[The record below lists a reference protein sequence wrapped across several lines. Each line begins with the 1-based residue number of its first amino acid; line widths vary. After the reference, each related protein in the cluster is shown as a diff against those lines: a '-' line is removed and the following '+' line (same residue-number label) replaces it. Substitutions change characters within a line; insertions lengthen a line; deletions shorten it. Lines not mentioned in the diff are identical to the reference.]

1 MTVYVIDASHY
12 QAGLPVPA
20 LKAQGFD
27 ALILKATQGSA
38 WTDVSFSQMSAA
50 GRTAGLFLAAYHF
63 LEPGSDA
70 YARAQ
75 AVHCAAVVP
84 ADIPVWVDVEKQGAT
99 RAEAYVFAGALRAA
113 GRRLGGIYCGSQPAS
128 GYGGWWRAAYLSDPT
143 AFASVAYQQLGGD
156 AGPGWAAGA
165 GRHPDLWQFCDQGRV
180 TGYSG
185 DVDFSAYRGTPEE
198 LRATGWFWSPPVPV
212 PVPVPT
218 PVPAPAPIPVP
229 VPEEDDVKVTLP
241 LWLVGGT
248 LVLIQAEVPAEDG
261 RPRLLR
267 LFGGPANGTGRQYH
281 DWADNPAFQVVL
293 QPASFDF
300 LHDLGYAV
308 EGVDFNQAQTGW
320 PAHGHELSAEDFEA
334 RA

>member
-1 MTVYVIDASHY
+1 MTVFVVDASHY
-12 QAGLPVPA
+12 QSDLPVA
-20 LKAQGFD
+20 DLRGQGFS
-27 ALILKATQGSA
+27 ALILKATDGAHTTDSA
-38 WTDVSFSQMSAA
+38 FASMLAA
-50 GRTAGLFLAAYHF
+50 GRASGLMLAAYHF
-63 LEPGSDA
+63 LEPGPDS
-70 YARAQ
+70 YVQAQ
-75 AVHCAAVVP
+75 AAHCAAVVP
-84 ADIPVWVDVEKQGAT
+84 ADIPVWVDVEAGAT
-99 RAEAYVFAGALRAA
+99 MSQAYVFADALRRA
-113 GRRLGGIYCGSQPAS
+113 GRRLAGVYHSTAPAA
-128 GYGGWWRAAYLSDPT
+128 GYGGWWRAAYGSDPT
-143 AFASVAYQQLGGD
+143 GFASVAYQASGGD
-156 AGPGWAAGA
+156 SGFGWLL
-165 GRHPDLWQFCDQGRV
+165 GRGRQPDLWQFCERGRLS
-180 TGYSG
+180 GFSG
-185 DVDFSAYRGTPEE
+185 DVDFSAFRGTAEE

-212 PVPVPT
+212 PAPVPT
-218 PVPAPAPIPVP
+218 PVPAPVPIPVP

-281 DWADNPAFQVVL
+281 DWADNTAFQVVL